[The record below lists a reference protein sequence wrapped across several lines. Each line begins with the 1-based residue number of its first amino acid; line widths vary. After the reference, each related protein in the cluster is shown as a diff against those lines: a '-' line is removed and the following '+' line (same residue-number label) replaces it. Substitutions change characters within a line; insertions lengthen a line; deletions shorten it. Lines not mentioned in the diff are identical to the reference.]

1 MDIGYEFEVMRMEDY
16 DEAYA
21 LWDSVE
27 NVRLSPADERN
38 NFKAYLDKSPAQSF
52 ICRTGGTGE
61 LVGTV
66 LCANDGRRAYIHHLA
81 VSPAHRRQ
89 GIAHKLVE
97 LAVMEQE
104 AYGIGKVHIFVYED
118 NLTGIAFWQ
127 NEGFELRDDLY
138 IMSKNV

>member
-1 MDIGYEFEVMRMEDY
+1 MEIGHEFEVMRMEDY
-16 DEAYA
+16 DEAFA
-21 LWDSVE
+21 LWESVE
-27 NVRLSPADERN
+27 NVRISPADQRESVA
-38 NFKAYLDKSPAQSF
+38 AYLEKSPAQSF
-52 ICRTGGTGE
+52 VCRVGGE

-81 VSPAHRRQ
+81 VKPSHRRQ

-104 AYGIGKVHIFVYED
+104 AYGIGKVHIFVFGD
-118 NLTGIAFWQ
+118 NAAGIAFWG
-127 NEGFELRDDLY
+127 NEGFELRDDLF